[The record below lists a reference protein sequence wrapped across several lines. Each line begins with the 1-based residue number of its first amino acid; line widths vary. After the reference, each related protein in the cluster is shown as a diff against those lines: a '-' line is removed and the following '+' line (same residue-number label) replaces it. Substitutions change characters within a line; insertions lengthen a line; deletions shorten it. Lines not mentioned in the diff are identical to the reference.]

1 MQLVEPLRWENLLQM
16 LNAWVSTSQL
26 RFTITSFLADFFV
39 FLYPILLVVLY
50 IIGIKKKSRPLKIY
64 ALYVFFS
71 ACVAALLNI
80 VIQAFVTKARP
91 ESVLTWADNLLL
103 KHLPTMSFP
112 SDHAAV
118 SMAIA
123 IALICATIYVIVKYS
138 QKSEQ
143 SFKNFL
149 HNRKI
154 FVTIGVLFLLAS
166 IVMSIARVAV
176 GVHWPTDILAW
187 WIIGWFVP
195 YLLLLLPEKCF
206 LRVVSIEEWIM
217 RKLGIVKG
225 K

>member
-1 MQLVEPLRWENLLQM
+1 M
-16 LNAWVSTSQL
+16 LNVWVSTSQL
-26 RFTITSFLADFFV
+26 SFTITSFLADFFV
-39 FLYPILLVVLY
+39 FLFPILLVVLY
-50 IIGIKKKSRPLKIY
+50 VIGIRKKSRPLKIY
-64 ALYVFFS
+64 ALYVFLA

-91 ESVLTWADNLLL
+91 ESVLTGADNLLL

-143 SFKNFL
+143 VFKNFL

-176 GVHWPTDILAW
+176 GVHWPTDILA
-187 WIIGWFVP
+187 
-195 YLLLLLPEKCF
+195 
-206 LRVVSIEEWIM
+206 
-217 RKLGIVKG
+217 
-225 K
+225 

>member
-16 LNAWVSTSQL
+16 LNAWVSTLHL

-50 IIGIKKKSRPLKIY
+50 IIGIKKKSRQLKIY

-123 IALICATIYVIVKYS
+123 IALICATIYIIVKYS

-143 SFKNFL
+143 VFKNFL
-149 HNRKI
+149 HSRKI

>member
-1 MQLVEPLRWENLLQM
+1 M
-16 LNAWVSTSQL
+16 
-26 RFTITSFLADFFV
+26 

-71 ACVAALLNI
+71 ACVSALLNI

-91 ESVLTWADNLLL
+91 ESVLTGADNLLL

-143 SFKNFL
+143 PFKNFL

-176 GVHWPTDILAW
+176 GVHWPTDILA
-187 WIIGWFVP
+187 
-195 YLLLLLPEKCF
+195 
-206 LRVVSIEEWIM
+206 
-217 RKLGIVKG
+217 
-225 K
+225 